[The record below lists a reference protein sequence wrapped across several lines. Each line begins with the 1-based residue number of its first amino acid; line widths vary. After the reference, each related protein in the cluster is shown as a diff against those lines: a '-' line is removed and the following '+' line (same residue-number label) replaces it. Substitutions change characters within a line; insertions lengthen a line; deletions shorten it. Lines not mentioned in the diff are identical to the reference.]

1 MYNSK
6 TVKNIFI
13 MMCCFF
19 IFFSFAL
26 PYMIRCLLPIAIL
39 TGAGQLFSIFAIK
52 FIAANSAVD
61 AFSDFVQ
68 ADAFY
73 QLLLS
78 IIAFGLQSMAM
89 RELVLSAGWKSLL
102 KQYQLCAHV
111 YGNTFTSN
119 MPGCVLEAFVYYF
132 LNSAVAGR

>member
-1 MYNSK
+1 
-6 TVKNIFI
+6 

-19 IFFSFAL
+19 IFISFAL
-26 PYMIRCLLPIAIL
+26 PYMIRRLLPIALL

-52 FIAANSAVD
+52 SIAANSAVD

-78 IIAFGLQSMAM
+78 VIAFGLQSMAM
-89 RELVLSAGWKSLL
+89 RELVLSADWKSLL
-102 KQYQLCAHV
+102 KQYQSARICMAILLLPICLLA
-111 YGNTFTSN
+111 FWKPTS
-119 MPGCVLEAFVYYF
+119 
-132 LNSAVAGR
+132 LNKEYWSA